1 MKRYFLLL
9 LAVCGFSFGMYAQS
23 IAPKVKFVRYN
34 ESSKTTEDV
43 EVEESKSETGDAPL
57 EITCIANVNDGGGKY
72 NYMCEWKIYRSDKGE
87 ESTFLVRTDEEFTY
101 TLTESGGYGIKLY
114 TTFVDD
120 SKNDTVEIVSD
131 EIKVVVSESKLI
143 CPDGFS
149 PNDDQINDVYTVE
162 YESLVKVSGV
172 IVNRWG
178 KKMHTFTLENLADG
192 WDGKQGG
199 EPVKDGVYF
208 LNLDAVGSDGLHYR
222 IKKAINVLKG
232 TKEVESS
239 GADG

>member
-1 MKRYFLLL
+1 MKRYSLLI
-9 LAVCGFSFGMYAQS
+9 LAALGCFVQLIAQS
-23 IAPKVKFVRYN
+23 TAPTVSFYSQKDEANVELN
-34 ESSKTTEDV
+34 AGDESITQ
-43 EVEESKSETGDAPL
+43 APVD
-57 EITCIANVNDGGGKY
+57 ITCTANIDDNGGQY
-72 NYMCEWKIYRSDKGE
+72 RYVCEWRIYRSDEGE
-87 ESTFLVRTDEEFTY
+87 DSPVLTRFDEEVTY
-101 TLTESGGYGIKLY
+101 TLTQAGGYGIKLY

>member
-1 MKRYFLLL
+1 MKRYSLLI
-9 LAVCGFSFGMYAQS
+9 LAALGCFVQLIAQS
-23 IAPKVKFVRYN
+23 TAPTVSFYSQKEQSNVELN
-34 ESSKTTEDV
+34 AGDESITQ
-43 EVEESKSETGDAPL
+43 APVD
-57 EITCIANVNDGGGKY
+57 ITCIANIDDNGGQY
-72 NYMCEWKIYRSDKGE
+72 RYVCEWRIYRSDEGE
-87 ESTFLVRTDEEFTY
+87 DSPVLTRFDEEVTY
-101 TLTESGGYGIKLY
+101 TLTQAGGYGIKLY

-131 EIKVVVSESKLI
+131 EIKVVV
-143 CPDGFS
+143 
-149 PNDDQINDVYTVE
+149 NDVYTVE

>member
-1 MKRYFLLL
+1 MKRYSLLIFAAL
-9 LAVCGFSFGMYAQS
+9 GGFVQLIAQS
-23 IAPKVKFVRYN
+23 TAPTVSFYSQKEQSN
-34 ESSKTTEDV
+34 IELNAGDESITQ
-43 EVEESKSETGDAPL
+43 APVD
-57 EITCIANVNDGGGKY
+57 ITCIANIDDNGGQY
-72 NYMCEWKIYRSDKGE
+72 RYVCEWRIYRSDEGE
-87 ESTFLVRTDEEFTY
+87 DSPVLTRFDEEVTY
-101 TLTESGGYGIKLY
+101 TLTQAGGYGIKLY

-208 LNLDAVGSDGLHYR
+208 V
-222 IKKAINVLKG
+222 NVVAK
-232 TKEVESS
+232 
-239 GADG
+239 GADGVEYKIRKDVNVLTRYTENEGDTDN

>member
-1 MKRYFLLL
+1 M
-9 LAVCGFSFGMYAQS
+9 
-23 IAPKVKFVRYN
+23 
-34 ESSKTTEDV
+34 
-43 EVEESKSETGDAPL
+43 
-57 EITCIANVNDGGGKY
+57 
-72 NYMCEWKIYRSDKGE
+72 
-87 ESTFLVRTDEEFTY
+87 
-101 TLTESGGYGIKLY
+101 
-114 TTFVDD
+114 
-120 SKNDTVEIVSD
+120 
-131 EIKVVVSESKLI
+131 
-143 CPDGFS
+143 
-149 PNDDQINDVYTVE
+149 E

-232 TKEVESS
+232 TKEVEST